1 MVRMRTPT
9 RFLRRATLFS
19 IAAVC
24 IAVAPEAHAE
34 RIPVRAEQ
42 SGKSSLITFVWNVP
56 VAFKHEVESG
66 RLRVQFSRPVEG
78 NFSAVASA
86 LPGVVADPRPGADG
100 RSVSFRLEK
109 QVEVF
114 GFYTGTAV
122 TIELLASESTADA
135 PQASTP
141 NEAADAVDVAVAP
154 IEERRV
160 LVSAQATPANA
171 PEIRVRTGEHPDYTR
186 IVFDFEEATPYQ
198 TSTENGVVTVRFQ
211 RPARIVLGSLENG
224 ARLIGGARTTRDG
237 NTTTVTLS
245 VPLTS
250 TVRDFL
256 SGTKVVLD
264 VREPSDSAEPV
275 DLPAATAVVPA
286 SSTTAEAPVAP
297 AGDGAPPAQPAAPVE
312 TVATAPPAPV
322 TPAVPEGA
330 PVSLTAERAGDAAE
344 ASAEA
349 STESGRPRPLTP
361 DGTAPATATTTAA
374 PTAAATAATNEPISE
389 ELSPRAAAPAAGTP
403 ATAAQVTATPGQD
416 QLAFRFDFDEPVAA
430 ATFRR
435 GGAIWIVFDKP
446 MNVDT
451 AALQLQAGEAA
462 FEILQIPNEGAT
474 VLRIRTS
481 QRYNPAVARDG
492 LAWLID
498 FAARPMA
505 PQSALEVTAQPD
517 SPVGARVFVPVPEP
531 GRPIAVADPNIGDNF
546 VVVPVI
552 PLGQSVGRK
561 FTFPQ
566 FSIQMAAQGVVIN
579 PVIDDLRVRAL
590 RQGVEIGSSGVRLA
604 ISSVSDDA
612 AAHAQLAAS
621 RAMVV
626 ALQEMDKYFATTEQF
641 RVHRRRYE
649 ALVADAPKR
658 GKTAARLELAKFF
671 FANAFAPETLGVV
684 RVAIDDVPLLEN
696 DPSIRILRGG
706 SNFLLGRY
714 ELALEDL
721 THESLTDNDEGR
733 LWAAAATAMMG
744 DRIGSARDLRF
755 TGSIARDYPRALKMP
770 LGILI
775 AEVAAETGDG
785 QGARLFLDA
794 LNLENPTPGEAA
806 MLKFAEG
813 KLLELDGDFD
823 GAIGLWEDV
832 LESEHRPSRARARV
846 ARTEMLLKLR
856 RMDHRDAIEEYE
868 KLRFAWRGDKMEFSN
883 LRRLGSLYLDEGFYR
898 EGLST
903 LKEAATHFRD
913 YPEAPDITK
922 QMSDT
927 FNTLFLGN
935 QADEIDPVKAIA
947 IYNEFKELTPAG
959 ARGDEMI
966 RNLADKLVEV
976 DLLDRAAEI
985 LKAQVQFRLEGEQ
998 KARVG
1003 ARLALIYTLAEEYQ
1017 LALEVLEGTGEPN
1030 LPDELNV
1037 QRRHLRAQI
1046 LTGLQRTDDALALL
1060 LDDVSENAELLRMEV
1075 YWKSGNW
1082 LEVSKSLRLLV
1093 KLSGAKPDEP
1103 VNEVQ
1108 ATRLINY
1115 AIALTNAGGERAV
1128 SQIKREFGPA
1138 MMQTK
1143 FAEAFELVTAP
1154 GVVGTLD
1161 PGRVTAKVQ
1170 EAETFLTAYR
1180 DKLKDGVP
1188 LSSLN

>member
-1 MVRMRTPT
+1 MMRPMF
-9 RFLRRATLFS
+9 RTLILTF
-19 IAAVC
+19 AALTFG
-24 IAVAPEAHAE
+24 IITAPEAQAE

-42 SGKSSLITFVWNVP
+42 SGKSSLITFAWQVP
-56 VAFKHEVESG
+56 VAYKQSVEGG
-66 RLRVQFSRPVEG
+66 RLNVTFSRPVEG
-78 NFSAVASA
+78 NFRAVADA
-86 LPGVVADPRPGADG
+86 LKGVVSDARAGSDG
-100 RSVSFRLEK
+100 RSVSFRLDK
-109 QVEVF
+109 PVKVF
-114 GFYTGTAV
+114 AFYTGTAV
-122 TIELLASESTADA
+122 TIELLEDEQAAAKATPASA
-135 PQASTP
+135 QAGDNKDTV
-141 NEAADAVDVAVAP
+141 EVAVAP
-154 IEERRV
+154 LKESRV
-160 LVSAQATPANA
+160 IASAQQTNSGALPADA
-171 PEIRVRTGEHPDYTR
+171 PVIRVRTGEHPEYTR
-186 IVFDFEEATPYQ
+186 IVFDFNDATPYQ
-198 TSTENGVVTVRFQ
+198 ASNNNGVVTVRFQ
-211 RPARIVLGSLENG
+211 RPARIELGTLASG
-224 ARLIGGARTTRDG
+224 AARLIGGARSSFSGDA
-237 NTTTVTLS
+237 TTVTLA
-245 VPLTS
+245 VPPTS

-256 SGTKVVLD
+256 SGTKVVVD
-264 VREPSDSAEPV
+264 VRNPSGNEEPV
-275 DLPAATAVVPA
+275 ALPAQTETAA
-286 SSTTAEAPVAP
+286 AP
-297 AGDGAPPAQPAAPVE
+297 AAPAPQASDANEGAPAAQPVAPVE
-312 TVATAPPAPV
+312 TVQTAPPAPAQPEA
-322 TPAVPEGA
+322 PAAAAAGA
-330 PVSLTAERAGDAAE
+330 PVSLTAERTQDAAE
-344 ASAEA
+344 SSAEA
-349 STESGRPRPLTP
+349 GRPRAFTP
-361 DGTAPATATTTAA
+361 SGTPAPSSEPAQSAA
-374 PTAAATAATNEPISE
+374 SEPISE
-389 ELSPRAAAPAAGTP
+389 ELSPRAQTP
-403 ATAAQVTATPGQD
+403 AGGLQATDARVTATPGQD

-446 MNVDT
+446 LNVDT
-451 AALQLQAGEAA
+451 AALQLQAGEGA
-462 FEILQIPNEGAT
+462 FEILQIPNETAT

-492 LAWLID
+492 LAWIID

-505 PQSALEVTAQPD
+505 PQTALEINAQPD
-517 SPVGARVFVPVPEP
+517 SPVGARIFVPVPEP
-531 GRPIAVADPNIGDNF
+531 GRPVAVADPNIGDNF

-552 PLGQSVGRK
+552 PLGQSIGRK
-561 FTFPQ
+561 FTYPQ
-566 FSIQMAAQGVVIN
+566 FSIQMAAQGIVIN
-579 PVIDDLRVRAL
+579 PTIDDLRIRSL
-590 RQGVEIGSSGVRLA
+590 RQGVEIGSSGVQLA
-604 ISSVSDDA
+604 ISNVSDDA

-626 ALQEMDKYFATTEQF
+626 ALQELDKYFATTEQF
-641 RVHRRRYE
+641 RVYRRRYE
-649 ALVADAPKR
+649 AAVADAPKT

-671 FANAFAPETLGVV
+671 FANAYAPEALGVV
-684 RVAIDDVPLLEN
+684 RVAIDNIPLLEN
-696 DPSIRILRGG
+696 DPSVRILRGG

-714 ELALEDL
+714 EMALEDL
-721 THESLTDNDEGR
+721 THESLADNDEGR
-733 LWAAAATAMMG
+733 LWAAAAHAMMG

-775 AEVAAETGDG
+775 AEVSAETGDG

-794 LNLENPTPGEAA
+794 LNLENPTPGEQA
-806 MLKFAEG
+806 MLKYAEG
-813 KLLELDGDFD
+813 KLMELDGDFD
-823 GAIGLWEDV
+823 GAITLWEEV
-832 LESEHRPSRARARV
+832 LESDHRPSRARARV

-856 RMDHRDAIEEYE
+856 RIDMRQAIEEYE
-868 KLRFAWRGDKMEFSN
+868 KLRFAWRGDKMEFDN

-913 YPEAPDITK
+913 YAEAPDVTK

-935 QADEIDPVKAIA
+935 QSDEIDPVKAIA

-1003 ARLALIYTLAEEYQ
+1003 ARLALIYTLAEEFQ
-1017 LALEVLEGTGEPN
+1017 LGLEVLDGTNGPN
-1030 LPDELNV
+1030 IPEELTV

-1046 LTGLQRTDDALALL
+1046 LSGLKRDGDALALL
-1060 LDDVSENAELLRMEV
+1060 EDDESENAELLRMEI
-1075 YWKSGNW
+1075 YWKQADW
-1082 LEVSKSLRLLV
+1082 REAAKSLRLLV

-1103 VNEVQ
+1103 VNETQ

-1128 SQIKREFGPA
+1128 SQIKREYGPA
-1138 MMQTK
+1138 MAQTK
-1143 FAEAFELVTAP
+1143 FAEAFGLVTAP

-1180 DKLKDGVP
+1180 DKLKEGVP